1 MTLIIP
7 TATEVVYAVDGTPAG
22 PLVVV
27 DRCDHCADAIGG
39 QVLHVRD
46 ETGQVHIVFGHDVAS
61 TPVVIA
67 PRCPRCGAPFGCC
80 QHTAPSSDPRSE
92 GDQ

>member
-46 ETGQVHIVFGHDVAS
+46 TAGQVHIVFGHDVA
-61 TPVVIA
+61 PK
-67 PRCPRCGAPFGCC
+67 CPRCGAPFGCC
-80 QHTAPSSDPRSE
+80 QHTAPLTTTDPR
-92 GDQ
+92 GITA